1 MSVQFFSKLSQNYI
15 EILEDDEHYDV
26 TIEVGEDPNVKIFRA
41 HMIILC
47 HRSSFLRQTLTL
59 NKKNNNGVLNNI
71 KLSNVS
77 PEAFQIIL
85 RYIYGGIFSSN
96 GRDTLDI
103 FNVLIAADE
112 LLLNELVDYLQKYF
126 IENKTEWMEQ
136 NFELTLRISFK
147 SNYLFEIQQFCT
159 DLMVK
164 YPEKMFKTLDFES
177 IPEKSLI
184 SLIKRDDLQMKEI
197 EVWKY
202 VLKWGLAQ
210 CKIHNSKPDTW
221 KDNDFKTIRNILK
234 DCLPLIRFYSLSS
247 EEFVKKVRPYKKLL
261 NKEIYD
267 EVLRSYLE
275 SNHEPGDNILL
286 PRYKIIDNIIIS
298 NIVNLNIISTISR
311 WIDKVDFNSNFSY
324 LRELY
329 LPYKFVLLLRGS
341 RDGFSPR
348 KFHELCDNKP
358 NTIVFIKVKGTGEI
372 LGGHNPSIWRSSGGW
387 NQSYYSFI
395 FSFKDKDNIKDS
407 ILSRIKIIDK
417 ALYYY
422 DFCGPSFGGSDLSLS
437 VCRFNFRA
445 NPSKEYDDNICKQ
458 FNYEKSIRDTEDH
471 FCIEDYEVFQIRR
484 K

>member
-267 EVLRSYLE
+267 E
-275 SNHEPGDNILL
+275 
-286 PRYKIIDNIIIS
+286 
-298 NIVNLNIISTISR
+298 
-311 WIDKVDFNSNFSY
+311 
-324 LRELY
+324 
-329 LPYKFVLLLRGS
+329 
-341 RDGFSPR
+341 
-348 KFHELCDNKP
+348 
-358 NTIVFIKVKGTGEI
+358 
-372 LGGHNPSIWRSSGGW
+372 
-387 NQSYYSFI
+387 
-395 FSFKDKDNIKDS
+395 DKDNIKDS